1 MSNNPLQLTKLKICN
16 LTKFEPPTVIPYSI
30 CVNFW
35 VYVRKQSTSP
45 VGIECSMTP
54 RSQQNGLLGLHFTQ
68 ISTSYIF
75 PSLNSTY
82 FSAYFSK
89 KSPNDTKKICSSP
102 AMQKVKCQLLKFEL
116 YISVKKGNFLGNRLT
131 SCGPNPVN
139 C

>member
-54 RSQQNGLLGLHFTQ
+54 
-68 ISTSYIF
+68 
-75 PSLNSTY
+75 
-82 FSAYFSK
+82 
-89 KSPNDTKKICSSP
+89 
-102 AMQKVKCQLLKFEL
+102 
-116 YISVKKGNFLGNRLT
+116 
-131 SCGPNPVN
+131 
-139 C
+139 